1 MQLCRQ
7 YYHAVQY
14 LSVFLIFACD
24 DALDR
29 FTDLSAEIGIQ
40 IVEILNVF
48 ADNILDRLIQFRI
61 LAFCEVSLSQ
71 IDAAVFLYQLID
83 GFAKSG
89 DKAADSLDDLSGF
102 LILRTGAHSRER
114 LLISLLFSHL

>member
-61 LAFCEVSLSQ
+61 LAFVKSASLRSMP
-71 IDAAVFLYQLID
+71 
-83 GFAKSG
+83 
-89 DKAADSLDDLSGF
+89 
-102 LILRTGAHSRER
+102 
-114 LLISLLFSHL
+114 LFFCTSS